1 VKNKDKKVFVGLSG
15 GVDSSVAALLL
26 KKDGYEVVGVH
37 LRCWN
42 KDGCDEPEA
51 EDARRVADKL
61 KIPFYV
67 LDMEREY
74 KERVVDYMIKGY
86 ERGITPN
93 PDIACNREIKFG
105 LFLEKALS
113 MGADFVATGHYA
125 KIREEN
131 GEYHMYA
138 GEDKNKDQSYFLWAL
153 TEDQLKHTLFPIG
166 ELTKDEVRKLAKEAK
181 LPTAD
186 KKDSQGICF
195 IGEVTLKDFLGEYLP
210 KKRGNARNTLGE
222 ILGTHEGAHFYTIGQ
237 RHGLG
242 ISSDEPYY
250 VADKNTETNTVV
262 LAKKGDPSLE
272 REEIEIFD
280 VNLVNKD
287 IPERVLV
294 RVRYRQPLQ
303 GAKIKLKGD
312 RGKIV
317 FDEPQEF
324 VAEGQSAV
332 FYSEK
337 EGLLGG
343 GVII

>member
-1 VKNKDKKVFVGLSG
+1 
-15 GVDSSVAALLL
+15 
-26 KKDGYEVVGVH
+26 
-37 LRCWN
+37 
-42 KDGCDEPEA
+42 
-51 EDARRVADKL
+51 
-61 KIPFYV
+61 
-67 LDMEREY
+67 
-74 KERVVDYMIKGY
+74 
-86 ERGITPN
+86 
-93 PDIACNREIKFG
+93 
-105 LFLEKALS
+105 

-131 GEYHMYA
+131 GEYHIYA

-181 LPTAD
+181 LPTAG